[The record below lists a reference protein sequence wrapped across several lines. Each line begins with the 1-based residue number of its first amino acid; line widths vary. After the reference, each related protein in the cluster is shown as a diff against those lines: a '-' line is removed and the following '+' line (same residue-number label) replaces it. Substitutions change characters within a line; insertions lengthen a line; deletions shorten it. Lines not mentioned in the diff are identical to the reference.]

1 MQKLIKCCSEFYVII
16 YEMTTLNDLYP
27 FKNQSL
33 FENSIIFFLWL
44 NINNWFDL
52 CVKKESNLTTEIYKE
67 IYSLSKSSAG
77 YE

>member
-1 MQKLIKCCSEFYVII
+1 
-16 YEMTTLNDLYP
+16 MTTLNDLYP